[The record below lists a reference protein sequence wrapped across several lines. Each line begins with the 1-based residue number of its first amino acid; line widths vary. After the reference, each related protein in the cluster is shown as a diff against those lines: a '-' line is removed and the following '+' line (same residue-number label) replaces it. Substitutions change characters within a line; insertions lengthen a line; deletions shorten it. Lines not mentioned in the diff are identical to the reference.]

1 MSWLGC
7 IFIFF
12 RNVRDLVCD
21 YDGFLVKMDYLRFV
35 ELWFENIS

>member
-7 IFIFF
+7 IFILP

-21 YDGFLVKMDYLRFV
+21 YDGLLVKMDYL
-35 ELWFENIS
+35 